1 MNSRP
6 SFTEKGSMTTI
17 ASLYKTLKEEV
28 ESISQDSEYSMDDV
42 TEEVCVIFDH
52 VDDMRRFL
60 GAIED
65 KSRGARIAIERDGIE
80 IFGGSIR
87 FGWRF
92 MVEVNEDDEHQPVT
106 HTTVWCPA
114 RDLPDVVERLQQ
126 DLNNRDQRETED
138 G

>member
-1 MNSRP
+1 
-6 SFTEKGSMTTI
+6 MTTT

-28 ESISQDSEYSMDDV
+28 ESISPDSEYSMDDV

-52 VDDMRRFL
+52 VHDMRRFL

-65 KSRGARIAIERDGIE
+65 KSRGARIAIETDGSE

-87 FGWRF
+87 LGWRF

-106 HTTVWCPA
+106 HTTVWFHA
-114 RDLPDVVERLQQ
+114 RDLPDMVERLRR
-126 DLNNRDQRETED
+126 DL
-138 G
+138 GG